1 MHPVYT
7 VVVFL
12 LLCFVVTATA
22 PEPSNSIDT
31 RVRQQAQRIQCSRG
45 EKQAMKQTRHL
56 LRRLLLSMVSLQQC
70 KDRASSDLCT
80 TPPSKFQRHHH
91 CRLLT
96 LLQRSAHSCTDEL
109 HCKQQSELVG
119 CSLAWQSNT
128 AALQWLFPR
137 HMYCG
142 DTQVKNVNARCSATF
157 FAARLDHLVCVL
169 PCHHSFQLCH

>member
-1 MHPVYT
+1 
-7 VVVFL
+7 
-12 LLCFVVTATA
+12 
-22 PEPSNSIDT
+22 
-31 RVRQQAQRIQCSRG
+31 
-45 EKQAMKQTRHL
+45 MKQTRHL

-142 DTQVKNVNARCSATF
+142 DTQVKNVNAKSSAEKCLIGPFYPTITVSNC
-157 FAARLDHLVCVL
+157 AIDRTSKNCRR
-169 PCHHSFQLCH
+169 